1 MFELFLGTPTW
12 GKLYRLASEA
22 TAKLTYRVINT
33 VSFNKANNSSHH
45 PHHGGIH
52 TNRGNP
58 NLINKCQALNHLR
71 LYLTSEL
78 PSTILLD
85 VLELCL
91 SWDHF
96 RCHHNPTECL
106 ALELW
111 RVFYHDKLTD
121 IHISHHAFAFPKT
134 TNYPDIVTNVQR
146 LLEMLRESPLDQ
158 LWVREIKKMII
169 KLSAICKILDF

>member
-1 MFELFLGTPTW
+1 MSGFRPAEALPHFRYHLKKKKNVHAQFTYFFFLFP
-12 GKLYRLASEA
+12 
-22 TAKLTYRVINT
+22 
-33 VSFNKANNSSHH
+33 
-45 PHHGGIH
+45 
-52 TNRGNP
+52 
-58 NLINKCQALNHLR
+58 
-71 LYLTSEL
+71 EL

-158 LWVREIKKMII
+158 TWVSYTQCGNLVIFLPP
-169 KLSAICKILDF
+169 LSGA

>member
-1 MFELFLGTPTW
+1 M
-12 GKLYRLASEA
+12 
-22 TAKLTYRVINT
+22 
-33 VSFNKANNSSHH
+33 
-45 PHHGGIH
+45 
-52 TNRGNP
+52 
-58 NLINKCQALNHLR
+58 INKCQALNHLR

-146 LLEMLRESPLDQ
+146 LLEMLQKTPLDHI
-158 LWVREIKKMII
+158 WVSFIY
-169 KLSAICKILDF
+169 

>member
-1 MFELFLGTPTW
+1 MHVHVCLRLIYDYMGSNLIHFHLNWHIFFLGTPTW
-12 GKLYRLASEA
+12 GRLYRLASEA
-22 TAKLTYRVINT
+22 TAKLTYRVINS
-33 VSFNKANNSSHH
+33 VSFQKGH
-45 PHHGGIH
+45 
-52 TNRGNP
+52 RQ
-58 NLINKCQALNHLR
+58 NLSGKCQALDQLR

-146 LLEMLRESPLDQ
+146 LLEMLQKTPLDHI
-158 LWVREIKKMII
+158 WVSFIY
-169 KLSAICKILDF
+169 

>member
-1 MFELFLGTPTW
+1 MLITWIVHECEFTFHHLCEMWNYVHAQSYELSVNVISRFTQMVKRKIMFTFNSRNFFLFP
-12 GKLYRLASEA
+12 
-22 TAKLTYRVINT
+22 
-33 VSFNKANNSSHH
+33 
-45 PHHGGIH
+45 
-52 TNRGNP
+52 
-58 NLINKCQALNHLR
+58 
-71 LYLTSEL
+71 EL

-158 LWVREIKKMII
+158 TWVSYTVWKFSVFPAPSLILREIN
-169 KLSAICKILDF
+169 FGW